1 MGTVLKVIGGL
12 TILGWIVMGV
22 GCTMLS
28 HAISKAGGPMT
39 EQSARARTEVVRAMQ
54 DGQLDSDGM
63 PSASELRSNDPVTIR
78 LRDGSTRILGASA
91 GERVIRDLLAQRIEA
106 AKDPFSSG
114 SPYAGGPYGSSSYS
128 SRGGTS
134 AQPHFKPGEPM
145 IDPNRGTGSY
155 DE

>member
-12 TILGWIVMGV
+12 TVLGWIIMGV
-22 GCTMLS
+22 SCTMLS
-28 HAISKAGGPMT
+28 HAIGKAGGPMT
-39 EQSARARTEVVRAMQ
+39 VQSASARTEVVRAMQ

-63 PSASELRSNDPVTIR
+63 PSASALRSDDPVTIR

-91 GERVIRDLLAQRIEA
+91 GERLIRDLLAQRIEA

-114 SPYAGGPYGSSSYS
+114 SPYGGGRYGSGSYS
-128 SRGGTS
+128 SRGGTP
-134 AQPHFKPGEPM
+134 AEPHFKPGEPM
-145 IDPNRGTGSY
+145 VDPNRSTGSE